1 MATEVWTIHDKCLD
15 MENTSRSILSFA
27 IFANPSIFQFA
38 NACSPGYTNFQ
49 TVDSSRSNWRLATQ
63 KCWKMIIITKR
74 NLQRCIS
81 THTQP
86 RKDQNVDKT
95 FRFWSSFHLFVE
107 LSFKSCVVSFLP
119 FLGGKVSLFLDNPP
133 PHQKTLGHIVPFNPS
148 FPTSCL
154 LWFLVAYTTTLLV

>member
-119 FLGGKVSLFLDNPP
+119 FLGGKAAVYKAHSD
-133 PHQKTLGHIVPFNPS
+133 TEIMEI
-148 FPTSCL
+148 L
-154 LWFLVAYTTTLLV
+154 LKFTLLSIIFIYLFRDVCTPP